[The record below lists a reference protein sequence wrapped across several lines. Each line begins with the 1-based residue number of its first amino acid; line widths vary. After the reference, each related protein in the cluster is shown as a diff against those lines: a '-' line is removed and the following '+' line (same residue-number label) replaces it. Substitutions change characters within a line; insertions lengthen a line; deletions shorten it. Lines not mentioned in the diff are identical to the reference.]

1 MGDNLSTMDKA
12 EVLELTH
19 KFVAPHRV
27 ETWEA
32 FGTQLVI
39 GRRDGYRLWDL
50 DGHELLDL
58 HLNGGTFN
66 LGHRNPEVLTTL
78 TEAMA
83 ELDIGNHHFAS
94 AARAQLGRE
103 LARLTPGDLTYSVFC
118 ASGSEANDV
127 AIKTARRA
135 TGRRKVVGLDAG
147 YHGRTGLSG
156 AAGQDASARYFLSD
170 SGDFLTVPFGE
181 LDAIEALL
189 RRGDVAGVILETV
202 PATYGFPTPPPGYL
216 AGVRALCD
224 QYEAVYIADEVQ
236 TGLGRYGTLWA
247 VDGFDVV
254 PDIIVTGKGLSGG
267 VYPIAAAVMVSDV
280 SGWLHEYGWGHV
292 STFGGSELGCR
303 VALTVL
309 EITTRKEVVE
319 HVRQL
324 ISRLAHELAG
334 IQDEQPYL
342 CEVRQSGLIIGLR
355 VDHPDGAVYLQQ
367 ELFERGVWAI
377 ASGFDQSVLQ
387 FKPGLLLDDADL
399 DLVLERLADA
409 LASAKDVDRPVP
421 QRHGRGSATR

>member
-1 MGDNLSTMDKA
+1 MNKA

-19 KFVAPHRV
+19 RFVAPHRV
-27 ETWEA
+27 ETWDA

-39 GRRDGYRLWDL
+39 GRREGYRLWDL
-50 DGHELLDL
+50 DGRELFDL

-66 LGHRNPEVLTTL
+66 LGHRNSEVLATL
-78 TEAMA
+78 ADA
-83 ELDIGNHHFAS
+83 AGELDIGNHHFAS
-94 AARAQLGRE
+94 AARAELGRE
-103 LARLTPGDLTYSVFC
+103 LARLTPGDLRYSVFC

-127 AIKTARRA
+127 AIKTARHA

-156 AAGQDASARYFLSD
+156 AAGENSSARYFLSD
-170 SGDFLTVPFGE
+170 SPDFLTVPFGD

-189 RRGDVAGVILETV
+189 RRGDVAALILETV
-202 PATYGFPTPPPGYL
+202 PATYGFPTVPPGYL
-216 AGVRALCD
+216 AGVRALCER
-224 QYEAVYIADEVQ
+224 YEAVYIADEVQ

-247 VDGFDVV
+247 VEGFDVV
-254 PDIIVTGKGLSGG
+254 PDILVTGKGLSGG
-267 VYPIAAAVMVSDV
+267 VYPIAAAVIASDV

-303 VALTVL
+303 VALKVL
-309 EITTRKEVVE
+309 EITTRDEVVQ
-319 HVRQL
+319 HVHHL
-324 ISRLAHELAG
+324 IQRLADELAA
-334 IQDEQPYL
+334 IQDAQPYL
-342 CEVRQSGLIIGLR
+342 AEVRQSGLIIGLR

-399 DLVLERLADA
+399 DQILERLTDA
-409 LASAKDVDRPVP
+409 LRSAKDADRPVP
-421 QRHGRGSATR
+421 RRHRRESTAQ